1 MKEQHASIEVDFEN
15 GVRWTGEYIRTLPPS
30 NKIRQFIIYIGE
42 IRIHFD
48 LFCCFYDLLSK
59 FHWNGVRIHF
69 DVNVAT
75 KPKIIKYM
83 TDFCSNV
90 IYSDHMMHL
99 VVIDKEIVWNCPS
112 NLFENDSFVDG
123 YLRYDSIQLA
133 SEALNCIN
141 EKDKM
146 IKGLF
151 AL

>member
-1 MKEQHASIEVDFEN
+1 MAIYDI
-15 GVRWTGEYIRTLPPS
+15 YIY
-30 NKIRQFIIYIGE
+30 IYIINHIGE

-69 DVNVAT
+69 DVNVST
-75 KPKIIKYM
+75 KPKTIKYM
-83 TDFCSNV
+83 TDLCSNV

-112 NLFENDSFVDG
+112 NLFENDSFVDV
-123 YLRYDSIQLA
+123 YLRYESIQLA
-133 SEALNCIN
+133 SEALNCMN

-146 IKGLF
+146 IEGLF